1 MEKNKTNWILFG
13 AFALLLTLFI
23 IWQINEQMFM
33 INEVFALIILAVSPI
48 LKQYIFPKLQVTL
61 LFVLLIPLFG
71 FLQYSYSFAEAN
83 TTYTYYSGK
92 FTGISP
98 VVFIIMVIYIIVNI
112 SAIKNAFRFFRH
124 GSDAEQ
130 TEKYDKMIQFYYEKF
145 KECPDNEFIEIK
157 SRYEDYPSEAQE
169 AIHKISLERN

>member
-1 MEKNKTNWILFG
+1 MKKNTTNWILFG

-23 IWQINEQMFM
+23 IWQISEQIFM

-48 LKQYIFPKLQVTL
+48 LNHYIFPKFQIVL

-71 FLQYSYSFAEAN
+71 FLQYSYSFVEAN
-83 TTYTYYSGK
+83 TTYTYHSGK

-112 SAIKNAFRFFRH
+112 SAIKKAFRLFRH

-130 TEKYDKMIQFYYEKF
+130 TEKYDKMSQF
-145 KECPDNEFIEIK
+145 
-157 SRYEDYPSEAQE
+157 
-169 AIHKISLERN
+169 